1 MATAIGL
8 KYGRMLAEV
17 AAESS
22 REARALTELKTFG
35 ETLAASEEL
44 REALENPVIPFASKR
59 AIVERLAPRLKISG
73 IVSNFILIVLEN
85 GRIRRFPDFVEA
97 YQDVLDERAG
107 LVRGKVHAAREVPQG
122 LKSRLEKTMSD
133 YLGKR
138 VTLSFHSD
146 PDLIGGLKLEVGSM
160 IFDGSI
166 RARLDVIQ
174 KKLASQ

>member
-17 AAESS
+17 AAESD
-22 REARALTELKTFG
+22 REARALTELKAFG
-35 ETLAASEEL
+35 DTLAGSSEL

-59 AIVERLAPRLKISG
+59 AIVERLCQRLKISG

-85 GRIRRFPDFVEA
+85 GRIRRFQDFVQA

-107 LVRGKVHAAREVPQG
+107 IVRGKVHAAHELPKPLRA
-122 LKSRLEKTMSD
+122 RLEKTMSD
-133 YLGKR
+133 YLGKQ

-146 PDLIGGLKLEVGSM
+146 PDLIGGVKLEVGSM

-174 KKLASQ
+174 KMLASR

>member
-17 AAESS
+17 AAESG
-22 REARALTELKTFG
+22 RETHALNDLQTFG
-35 ETLAASEEL
+35 QVLAGNAEL

-73 IVSNFILIVLEN
+73 IVANFVLVVLEN
-85 GRIRRFPDFVEA
+85 GRIRRFPEFVEA
-97 YQDVLDERAG
+97 YQQVLDERAG
-107 LVRGKVHAAREVPQG
+107 VVRGKVHAARELPQA
-122 LKSRLEKTMSD
+122 LRSRLEKTMSD
-133 YLGKR
+133 HLGKR

-166 RARLDVIQ
+166 RTRLEVIE